1 MQRNFVSRLL
11 AAALFGTAAYAAP
24 LTVQKASEL
33 PRLHTLGMV
42 IGGRVQTEPA
52 SDANGFGSSDYVSQW
67 PGIYYRAAF
76 KGSRVFF
83 RVGKAEEILHVVV
96 DGDETPL
103 IKPEPGVYKV
113 EGLSD
118 QRHEIDVFVATES
131 VDAPNTFGGFAIPD
145 GEKELKPAPR
155 HLQMEFIGD
164 SHTVGYGNLSPTHTC
179 SKDEVWSRTDDTKAF
194 GPLTARHYDAD
205 YQVNAISGRG
215 VVRNYNNFTADHLPQ
230 AYPYVLFDKKQAY
243 SDPSWKPSV
252 LVIALGTNDFST
264 KLNPGEPWKTREELH
279 ADFEATYQKFLQ
291 KLRASNPKAY
301 IIVWATDMADGEIEA
316 EAQKVVQQVQAGGD
330 KNITFLPVNG
340 LAFTACN
347 GHPSLAD
354 EQVLSNK
361 LIQLIDAHRR

>member
-1 MQRNFVSRLL
+1 M
-11 AAALFGTAAYAAP
+11 
-24 LTVQKASEL
+24 
-33 PRLHTLGMV
+33 PRLHALSIS

-52 SDANGFGSSDYVSQW
+52 ADATSFSPSDYVSQW

-76 KGSRVFF
+76 RGSRVFF
-83 RVGKAEEILHVVV
+83 RVGKNEEILHVAV
-96 DGDETPL
+96 DGDETSL
-103 IKPEPGVYKV
+103 VKPDPGVYEV
-113 EGLSD
+113 QNLSG
-118 QRHEIDVFVATES
+118 QRHEIDIFIATES

-145 GEKELKPAPR
+145 GEQSLEPAPR

-164 SHTVGYGNLSPTHTC
+164 SHTVGYGNLSSTHTC
-179 SKDEVWSRTDDTKAF
+179 TKDEVWSRTDDTKAF

-215 VVRNYNNFTADHLPQ
+215 VVRNYNNFAADHLPQ

-279 ADFEATYQKFLQ
+279 ADFEATYQRFLQ
-291 KLRASNPKAY
+291 KLRAGNPKAY

-330 KNITFLPVNG
+330 KDITFLPVNG

-354 EQVLSNK
+354 EQVISNK
-361 LIQLIDAHRR
+361 LIQLIDAHQR